1 MGKEIWKVEE
11 GMTRLSRVGAG
22 TERRGRNKCHVVY
35 GDDYYD
41 DSRKSG
47 DVT

>member
-1 MGKEIWKVEE
+1 MDRIYG
-11 GMTRLSRVGAG
+11 VGAR
-22 TERRGRNKCHVVY
+22 TERTGRNKCHVVY
-35 GDDYYD
+35 GGGGGGGDDDDDD